1 MALFIP
7 IFEHDIGYS
16 VEKSNSNMQL
26 NSVSFGQFS
35 NYFTL
40 SMGLEIS
47 NSTIVEWQQNY
58 TYTSSFSF
66 ARALRVVIC
75 FDYMY
80 MWSLCTVYLVS
91 FPVDCNLK
99 NQWQLIRSDTQEKG
113 EILHIGKIT
122 SIEAD
127 ELQKY

>member
-1 MALFIP
+1 MNWLYFGLDKKKNEMALFIP

-58 TYTSSFSF
+58 TYTSYFSF

-75 FDYMY
+75 FEYMY
-80 MWSLCTVYLVS
+80 MWSICTVYLVS
-91 FPVDCNLK
+91 FPVDCSLK
-99 NQWQLIRSDTQEKG
+99 NQ
-113 EILHIGKIT
+113 
-122 SIEAD
+122 
-127 ELQKY
+127 